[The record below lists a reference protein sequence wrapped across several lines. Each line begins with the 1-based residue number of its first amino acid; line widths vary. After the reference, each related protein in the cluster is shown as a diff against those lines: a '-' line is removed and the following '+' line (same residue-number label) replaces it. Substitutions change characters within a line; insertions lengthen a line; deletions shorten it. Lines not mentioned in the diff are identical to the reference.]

1 MVSAIRSPML
11 SYLPCMIEINIRK
24 IGIAD
29 LDMLQQIS
37 RDTFQETF
45 ADSNTQENMDR
56 YLSENLTREK
66 LASEIANPDSSFY
79 FAELDTNVLGY
90 LKINSGRAQSE
101 KISDRSVE
109 IERIYV
115 CAAYHGKGLGKL
127 LLDHAMSVA
136 LERHADQ
143 LWLGV
148 WEHNLHAIAFYRKNG
163 FEAFDQHVFMLGGD
177 KQTDILMSRSIT
189 PETPC

>member
-1 MVSAIRSPML
+1 MIDISIRMID
-11 SYLPCMIEINIRK
+11 LP
-24 IGIAD
+24 D
-29 LDMLQQIS
+29 LDVLQQIS

-79 FAELDTNVLGY
+79 FAELGTNVLGY

-127 LLDHAMSVA
+127 LFDHALAIA
-136 LERHADQ
+136 LEKNADQ
-143 LWLGV
+143 VWLGV
-148 WEHNLHAIAFYRKNG
+148 WEHNLRAIAFYRKNG
-163 FEAFDQHVFMLGGD
+163 FEEFDQHVFMLGDD
-177 KQTDILMSRSIT
+177 KQTDILMRRFIT
-189 PETPC
+189 I